1 VKNAHNKHTHSKLHL
16 FSKTLIILERVI
28 LKNGSLSKYS
38 RLPMARAE
46 ESQAEDVII
55 PLSNC
60 QGTFSDLIS
69 SSNIK

>member
-1 VKNAHNKHTHSKLHL
+1 VSHFSLKTTSVIKNSKN
-16 FSKTLIILERVI
+16 FRKGYFK
-28 LKNGSLSKYS
+28 KNGSLSKYS

-69 SSNIK
+69 SSNTK